1 MKEFLK
7 IISTLWNEI
16 SPQKSLDMHY
26 NKIRRDKY
34 SKKLKE
40 RLVTTITWNKIVY
53 GYLELLIV
61 MGLLVLA
68 GIYLTHKP

>member
-7 IISTLWNEI
+7 IIGNLWNEI

-26 NKIRRDKY
+26 DKIRRDRY

-40 RLVTTITWNKIVY
+40 RLATAITLNKIIY
-53 GYLELLIV
+53 GYMELLIF
-61 MGLLVLA
+61 MGLIVLV
-68 GIYLTHKP
+68 GIYLTNKP